1 MSCGDSVV
9 LVSFDVELVHQT
21 LPFSSSTLNHATIIG
36 KFCVWGKNTEKLH
49 VLFKFC
55 ALKIHDMLYDRKSMR
70 VID

>member
-1 MSCGDSVV
+1 MLCGDSVV

-49 VLFKFC
+49 
-55 ALKIHDMLYDRKSMR
+55 AARQT
-70 VID
+70 